1 MGRGDVVVRPL
12 EEPGAGAALVGLG
25 VKLQGAAFMGLQV
38 LEDKLREAAV
48 LGLELK
54 LLSLK
59 VLVCRGCLR
68 GVEPL
73 SLKARVLVFLK
84 RLRPGTVRSLCF
96 LSRLVLRRRPA
107 WRSSRRIGRRRP
119 RVV

>member
-1 MGRGDVVVRPL
+1 MPATRSSGVSSPSQPRAWGRAWWEGAGDVVVRPL

-59 VLVCRGCLR
+59 VLVCC
-68 GVEPL
+68 
-73 SLKARVLVFLK
+73 
-84 RLRPGTVRSLCF
+84 
-96 LSRLVLRRRPA
+96 RRR
-107 WRSSRRIGRRRP
+107 RSGVFAS
-119 RVV
+119 